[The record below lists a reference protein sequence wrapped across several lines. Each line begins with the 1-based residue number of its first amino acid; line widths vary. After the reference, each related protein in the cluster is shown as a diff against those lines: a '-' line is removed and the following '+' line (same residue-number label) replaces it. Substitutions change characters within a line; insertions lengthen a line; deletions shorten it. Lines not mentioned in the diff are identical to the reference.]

1 MKNKKNY
8 MIISIDAEKALNK
21 FQSAFRIKIHQSEYR
36 ENTPQHNKGHDQH
49 HTQQCKVGNF
59 PNKTRNKRRI
69 PIVATFT

>member
-1 MKNKKNY
+1 MQKK
-8 MIISIDAEKALNK
+8 AFNK
-21 FQSAFRIKIHQSEYR
+21 FPSAFRIKTHQSKYR

-69 PIVATFT
+69 PVLATFI